1 MGTGEIGQDRA
12 GAWLSELL
20 GGFERGVFMT
30 KALGKKII

>member
-20 GGFERGVFMT
+20 GGFECGVFMT